1 MLELVVAGSVVTAL
15 LVAATRQQHDRADL
29 SRPALVDVPTIME
42 AGDELNPGLDFPDLP
57 CPWCESPTRED
68 DRACPSCGQ
77 RFG

>member
-15 LVAATRQQHDRADL
+15 LFAATRQQHDRATL
-29 SRPALVDVPTIME
+29 SHPVLVDVTAAV
-42 AGDELNPGLDFPDLP
+42 AGSDESNPGHDFPDLP
-57 CPWCESPTRED
+57 CPWCNSPTREE

>member
-15 LVAATRQQHDRADL
+15 LFAATRQQHERAHL
-29 SRPALVDVPTIME
+29 NRPVLVDVATVVEI
-42 AGDELNPGLDFPDLP
+42 GDESSPGRDFPDLP
-57 CPWCESPTRED
+57 CPWCNAPTQED